1 MAWLAAV
8 HRYRLGMRDVRVHES
23 AAETA
28 ANAAAGLHGL
38 IAALTVGSVLRVSWL
53 LLCPNQPSSD
63 QIVYHRAAGAL
74 ARGVGFVD
82 EGGRALGW
90 WPVGYPAALAP
101 FYRLLGDS
109 PTSGHWANAVF
120 GIALIAFAFA
130 LGREL
135 WDERVGVAAALLVAL
150 YPTFIVLTTVT
161 ASEALFMPLA
171 VLSSFL
177 LVRAAKRSA
186 AGDSPLPYLLTAGLV
201 IGLSVYV
208 RAPGVLLVAIY
219 PVYALATRAK
229 LARTA
234 LQTVLVG
241 AVVIATLLPWGFR
254 TQQHFGTFQL
264 VSMNGGSNLWMGN
277 HEGSEGGYVP
287 LPDAMSTLP
296 LPAREQ
302 LLRDRAVRFV
312 LDNPKQYAALCVKRV
327 LSTLRS
333 DTIFARWNEVGI
345 RARFGESAVAHVK
358 ALCTLGYFAAFGLLA
373 FTLLVRRRVLGAP
386 DLVPIAALAV
396 LSVPFVLIVGGNRYH
411 VPLAPYVLVWAAAAT
426 QLRRF
431 VPAAQPA
438 PAAAPAP
445 FAHEPA
451 AIAASVALAESVAAA
466 ASAAAVA
473 ESSPPLA
480 DSSVPVVADA
490 VAAAAV
496 SAAGGPDA
504 VRASARN

>member
-1 MAWLAAV
+1 
-8 HRYRLGMRDVRVHES
+8 MRDVRGDG
-23 AAETA
+23 AAAGTA

-63 QIVYHRAAGAL
+63 QIVYHRAAAAL
-74 ARGVGFVD
+74 ARGFGFVD
-82 EGGRALGW
+82 EGGHAHGW

-101 FYRLLGDS
+101 FYRLLGES

-120 GIALIAFAFA
+120 GVALIAFAFA

-135 WDERVGVAAALLVAL
+135 WDERAGVNAALLVAL

-177 LVRAAKRSA
+177 LVRAAKRRADGRSA
-186 AGDSPLPYLLTAGLV
+186 LPHLLMAGLV

-208 RAPGVLLVAIY
+208 RAPGVLLVGIY
-219 PVYALATRAK
+219 PVYALATRATLGK
-229 LARTA
+229 TA
-234 LQTVLVG
+234 AHTALVG

-264 VSMNGGSNLWMGN
+264 VSMNGGSNFWMGN
-277 HEGSEGGYVP
+277 HEGSDGGYSRVP
-287 LPDAMSTLP
+287 EAVSALP

-302 LLRDRAVRFV
+302 LLRDRALRFV
-312 LDNPKQYAALCVKRV
+312 LDDPQRYAVLCLKRV
-327 LSTLRS
+327 ALTLRS
-333 DTIFARWNEVGI
+333 DTIFARWNEAGL
-345 RARFGESAVAHVK
+345 RARFGAGAVAQVK
-358 ALCTLGYFAAFGLLA
+358 ALCTLGYFAALGLLA
-373 FTLLVRRRVLGAP
+373 FTLIFRRRAFGAP
-386 DLVPIAALAV
+386 DLVPIAALAA
-396 LSVPFVLIVGGNRYH
+396 LALPFVLIVGGNRYH

-426 QLRRF
+426 TLRRF
-431 VPAAQPA
+431 VPVAQPA

-445 FAHEPA
+445 FAPEPG
-451 AIAASVALAESVAAA
+451 LP
-466 ASAAAVA
+466 AVPA
-473 ESSPPLA
+473 
-480 DSSVPVVADA
+480 A
-490 VAAAAV
+490 VAAAVV
-496 SAAGGPDA
+496 SAAAGTDS